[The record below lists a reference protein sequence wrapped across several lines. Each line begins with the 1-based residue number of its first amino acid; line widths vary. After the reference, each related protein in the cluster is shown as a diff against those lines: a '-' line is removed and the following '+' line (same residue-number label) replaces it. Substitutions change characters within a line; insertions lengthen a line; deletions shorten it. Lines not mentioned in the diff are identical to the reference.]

1 MAVNTMPKLSL
12 LSILRENA
20 ALIIMYVLGTW
31 LVAPLGWL
39 FALLY
44 LGYAVLSN
52 ALYMAWVCP
61 YCPHYP
67 LGTCP
72 AGFHILSGGRFKAK
86 AGRKY
91 SQEFKRNVAVLFP
104 GWFAPPILG
113 LYWLLTGFSW
123 GMAVLLAAFCL
134 VGFVILPADSKR
146 HCDPCE
152 NMDCP
157 RRKVKNVR

>member
-1 MAVNTMPKLSL
+1 MTVNALPRLSL

-20 ALIIMYVLGTW
+20 ALILMYALGTW

-44 LGYAVLSN
+44 LGYAALSN

-86 AGRKY
+86 PGRKY
-91 SQEFKRNVAVLFP
+91 SQEFKQKVPVLFP
-104 GWFAPPILG
+104 GWFVPPMLG
-113 LYWLLTGFSW
+113 LY
-123 GMAVLLAAFCL
+123 
-134 VGFVILPADSKR
+134 
-146 HCDPCE
+146 
-152 NMDCP
+152 
-157 RRKVKNVR
+157 